1 MNAMSLRMLLSLI
14 VGLAIGATA
23 AAFKAPWIAA
33 ASAIAAPVGTLWLN
47 ALTMTVVPLVF
58 GLIVVGVGAAAQQ
71 MGGRGVTARAF
82 LWFAILLVGA
92 SAIGAVVSSGL
103 LAFAPPPG
111 ALDAFGALGPPPTV
125 APAAEWLTGI
135 IPANPIKAAAETAM
149 VPLVAFALLFGFGVA
164 RIAPDL
170 RVALLAVVRA
180 IVETMLVIV
189 GWVLLVAPIGVV
201 ALAFLVGARMGSG
214 AAGTLAHYV
223 FIVACAGVATT
234 AAAYVLAIFAGRL
247 SPLAFARAVLPSQT
261 VALSTQSS
269 LASLPAM
276 IEASESLGV
285 SKAAA
290 GVVLPLA
297 VSMFRASSVALNMA
311 VAVYLAYLHGVPLG
325 LPVIALGVLVAAAVS
340 IAAVGLPA
348 QVSFFT
354 TIAPVCLAMGVPIA
368 ALPILLA
375 VETIPDIFRT
385 IGNVTAD
392 LAVARIVGRDEQA
405 THGVAEPF
413 PA

>member
-1 MNAMSLRMLLSLI
+1 MNAMSLRMLLSLV
-14 VGLAIGATA
+14 VGLAAGA
-23 AAFKAPWIAA
+23 IAA
-33 ASAIAAPVGTLWLN
+33 GLHGSWLDAALAVAAPVGTLWLN

-58 GLIVVGVGAAAQQ
+58 GLIVTGVGEAATEL
-71 MGGRGVTARAF
+71 GGRNTTGRAF
-82 LWFAILLVGA
+82 LWFAVLLVGA
-92 SAIGAVVSSGL
+92 SAIGAATAAGL
-103 LAFAPPPG
+103 LSFAPPPP

-135 IPANPIKAAAETAM
+135 IPTNPIKAAAETAM
-149 VPLVAFALLFGFGVA
+149 VPLVAFALLFGFGVS

-170 RVALLAVVRA
+170 RLALLTVVRA
-180 IVETMLVIV
+180 VVETMLVIV
-189 GWVLLVAPIGVV
+189 GWVLLVAPIGVL
-201 ALAFLVGARMGSG
+201 ALAFIVGARMGAG
-214 AAGTLAHYV
+214 AAGTLAHYIFV
-223 FIVACAGVATT
+223 VACAGVVTT
-234 AAAYVLAIFAGRL
+234 LAAYVLAVFAGRL
-247 SPLAFARAVLPSQT
+247 TPSAFARAALPSQT

-276 IEASESLGV
+276 IEAAAPLGV
-285 SKAAA
+285 SKRDA

-297 VSMFRASSVALNMA
+297 VSMFRASSVALNTA
-311 VAVYLAYLHGVPLG
+311 VALYLAYLHGVPLS

-354 TIAPVCLAMGVPIA
+354 TIAPICLAMGVPIA

-375 VETIPDIFRT
+375 VESIPDIFRT

-392 LAVARIVGRDEQA
+392 LAVTRVVGRDREA
-405 THGVAEPF
+405 AVPIGEPE
-413 PA
+413 PV